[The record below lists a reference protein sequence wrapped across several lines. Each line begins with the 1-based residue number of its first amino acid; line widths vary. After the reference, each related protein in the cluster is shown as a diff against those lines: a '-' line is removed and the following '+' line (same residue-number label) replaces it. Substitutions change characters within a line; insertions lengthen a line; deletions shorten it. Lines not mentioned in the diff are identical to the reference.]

1 MPAVDSGTGR
11 GGLPEVRAEGN
22 RSTVARE
29 EVRNSEREYSR
40 AQQCRIGVAAPSNE
54 ARDPLLEGAAWR
66 GRSAE
71 EPKDSACRIVKQGAK
86 HPELS
91 SNQPGSSDAHAAPL
105 EDESFCCRAFLK
117 GVERRRLQDR
127 IEESWFQQFRDLR
140 DPKQLFL
147 LEVAC
152 SETSVLTAEVE
163 RRGLKGMRCSH
174 LNGYDLSTVD
184 GVCRLL
190 HLIRAEK
197 PDHVW
202 ISTECGAFSP
212 MQNIN
217 QRTPEQIQRLEEKKR
232 QDRIQHVGG
241 LIVAWFAHR
250 QGSAVH
256 WEWSRRCRA
265 WRWKLLETWRRT
277 CRTHTAVISS
287 CQVGLKDPKSGRPIG
302 KEWRVETS
310 SATFA
315 KAIHLPCPNET
326 CKQKHAPSESRTL
339 SQTAFYS
346 PDFARR
352 IVHHMIHDSWHIP
365 DKASL
370 GDCQRES
377 QELQGMD
384 GTGCLC
390 EMWRAWAPKLKCPS
404 CLGLNEKLFAH
415 VAHERD
421 KRETKAFTR
430 EEEERVKKQ
439 LSHLHRATGHGSYES
454 LVKSLESRRADPRV
468 ISLAKDFKCSTCEE
482 RKRPGPRRLSNM
494 EVNTERCKVVQFDA
508 AWWTP
513 PAGDGKQKC
522 QFIVMIDE
530 ASRFAV
536 GKVFRKDGGG
546 HMKAQDVQNVFHE
559 LWEPCFGLPEVM
571 RSDPDG
577 ACRSR
582 DLDLHLQSLGI
593 SSENV
598 PADAHWK
605 VSVVERAIQWIKE
618 LMSKSAAEEPGW
630 THEAILAQAV
640 RTWNQREPVRGYSP
654 FQWMMGRAPDF
665 DDRMFVPDIHKLPG
679 SLLQHPEH
687 GVKRSEDLRRFSEK
701 AFVDWQFREK
711 TSRARNAKPR
721 DFRIYG
727 PGDLVY
733 YWRRQHKEANTGI
746 RKGAFAGPAR
756 ILAMET
762 KEVNGG
768 IAPTSSV
775 WLVRGMRLI
784 KCAVEQLRPASE
796 REVLLH
802 ELSEESQSPPW
813 TTTKLV
819 ESLGPHDYDDL
830 TGEGVPTTEDFEP
843 GGHADDL
850 PDVEMPQSASRRISQ
865 KRPPDLAA
873 SSSTSH
879 RRGVPP
885 ESRRPADLPQGA
897 SWMDL
902 VHDIFWAK
910 EESASWQDEA
920 HVVEVKIDLPTTRNQ
935 QEQFFKNAEAFVVKN
950 LKKNTIEVS
959 ERRMTPEEKL
969 NFSQAKGVEVRKFV
983 AAKALEALPPEARPS
998 RDQAVRMRWVLT
1010 YKLQEDGTKKPK
1022 ARAVLLGYMDPEYH
1036 NRPSFAPTMTRH
1048 SRQLLLQFC
1057 SWQGMSCWKGDVS
1070 GAFLQGETYER
1081 NLLCEPVPELCEAM
1095 NIPRGSMCRL
1105 RKACYGLVEAPI
1117 VWFQTV
1123 NKFLCSIGYRQLRS
1137 DPCAWIYQDPK
1148 TQNVISLISGHV
1160 DDFLFAGK
1168 KDCDLWQSLRR
1179 QIQQRFDWQEW
1190 EEDHFVQCGVQ
1201 ISRQEDG
1208 SFSLSQKQY
1217 LEGVAPIPVS
1227 RERRRAKHEPTN
1239 EQEKTQLRGLLGA
1252 LSWHVGQ
1259 VGYKFAAH
1267 VGLSLSEVPNS
1278 CVEHLEKANNLLHQ
1292 ARQESAVPM
1301 RIHAFKAADPLTL
1314 VAWCDASSQNR
1325 HDGSSTEGI
1334 FVGMSTSGIAAGEI
1348 SYVSP
1353 MFWKSGKIDRVCRS
1367 PGSAE
1372 ARAAVDA
1379 EDNLYMLRYAWA
1391 EFCGY
1396 EADPWEPDAL
1406 VKLVPAV
1413 LVTDSRNVYD
1423 KLEKP
1428 YITPKGASKKIDI
1441 ELLALKESQRNTS
1454 LDVRWVN
1461 SDAQLANTLTK
1472 RGEEHQVARF
1482 IALGQRW
1489 RIVFDENMFS
1499 GKRRKAQGKD
1509 PLE

>member
-1 MPAVDSGTGR
+1 M
-11 GGLPEVRAEGN
+11 
-22 RSTVARE
+22 
-29 EVRNSEREYSR
+29 
-40 AQQCRIGVAAPSNE
+40 
-54 ARDPLLEGAAWR
+54 
-66 GRSAE
+66 
-71 EPKDSACRIVKQGAK
+71 
-86 HPELS
+86 
-91 SNQPGSSDAHAAPL
+91 
-105 EDESFCCRAFLK
+105 
-117 GVERRRLQDR
+117 
-127 IEESWFQQFRDLR
+127 
-140 DPKQLFL
+140 
-147 LEVAC
+147 
-152 SETSVLTAEVE
+152 
-163 RRGLKGMRCSH
+163 
-174 LNGYDLSTVD
+174 
-184 GVCRLL
+184 
-190 HLIRAEK
+190 
-197 PDHVW
+197 
-202 ISTECGAFSP
+202 
-212 MQNIN
+212 
-217 QRTPEQIQRLEEKKR
+217 
-232 QDRIQHVGG
+232 
-241 LIVAWFAHR
+241 
-250 QGSAVH
+250 
-256 WEWSRRCRA
+256 
-265 WRWKLLETWRRT
+265 
-277 CRTHTAVISS
+277 ISS
-287 CQVGLKDPKSGRPIG
+287 CQVGLKDPKTGRPIG
-302 KEWRVETS
+302 KEWRVETT

-315 KAIHLPCPNET
+315 RDIHLPCPSEV
-326 CKQKHAPSESRTL
+326 CKARHAPAKSKTL

-352 IVHHMIHDSWHIP
+352 VVHHMIRDSWHIP

-384 GTGCLC
+384 GTGCHCKLW
-390 EMWRAWAPKLKCPS
+390 ESWAPKLKCPA
-404 CLGLNEKLFAH
+404 CLGMGERHSAHMVREKKE
-415 VAHERD
+415 ER
-421 KRETKAFTR
+421 KPFTK
-430 EEEERVKKQ
+430 EEEEKVLKQ

-454 LVKSLESRRADPRV
+454 LVKSLESRKADPR
-468 ISLAKDFKCSTCEE
+468 ITALAKTFKCSTCEE
-482 RKRPGPRRLSNM
+482 RKRPSPRRLSNM

-513 PAGDGKQKC
+513 PAGDSRQKC

-546 HMKAQDVQNVFHE
+546 HMKAQDVQTVFHE

-582 DLDLHLQSLGI
+582 DLDRHLQSLGI
-593 SSENV
+593 ASENV

-605 VSVVERAIQWIKE
+605 VSVVERAIQWIKD
-618 LMSKSAAEEPGW
+618 LMSKSAVEEPGW
-630 THEAILAQAV
+630 SHEAILAQAV

-687 GVKRSEDLRRFSEK
+687 GVKRSEELRRFSEK

-711 TSRARNAKPR
+711 TSRAKNAKPR
-721 DFRIYG
+721 DFRVYG

-762 KEVNGG
+762 KDMNGG

-784 KCAVEQLRPASE
+784 KCAIEQLRPASE
-796 REVLLH
+796 REIILH
-802 ELSEESQSPPW
+802 ELTEEDQGPPW

-819 ESLGPHDYDDL
+819 ESLGPHDYDDV
-830 TGEGVPTTEDFEP
+830 TGEGAPTSEDLASGGQEEEVPD
-843 GGHADDL
+843 
-850 PDVEMPQSASRRISQ
+850 EMMPPATPRRIPH
-865 KRPPDLAA
+865 KRPPEPLASA
-873 SSSTSH
+873 PSSS

-885 ESRRPADLPQGA
+885 GHREPRDLPQDG
-897 SWMDL
+897 SWVEL
-902 VHDIFWAK
+902 VPEVLWAT
-910 EESASWQDEA
+910 EERPEWQDAA
-920 HVVEVKIDLPTTRNQ
+920 HVVEVAVDLPTTKKQ
-935 QEQFFKNAEAFVVKN
+935 HEQFFKDAEAFVVKA

-959 ERRMTPEEKL
+959 ERRMTEEEKQS
-969 NFSQAKGVEVRKFV
+969 FKQAKEVEVRKFV

-1022 ARAVLLGYMDPEYH
+1022 ARAVLLGYMDPDYH

-1057 SWQGMSCWKGDVS
+1057 AWKGLSCWKGDVS
-1070 GAFLQGETYER
+1070 GAFLQGEEYER
-1081 NLLCEPVPELCEAM
+1081 TLHCEPVPELCEAM
-1095 NIPRGSMCRL
+1095 NIPRGSICKL

-1123 NKFLCSIGYRQLRS
+1123 NKFLCSIGYRQARS

-1148 TQNVISLISGHV
+1148 TQQVISLISGHV

-1168 KDCDLWQSLRR
+1168 PDCPIWQQLKQ
-1179 QIQQRFDWQEW
+1179 QIQQRFAWQEW
-1190 EEDHFVQCGVQ
+1190 EENHFVQCGVQ
-1201 ISRQEDG
+1201 ISRQSDG
-1208 SFSLSQKQY
+1208 SFELSQKQY
-1217 LEGVAPIPVS
+1217 LEGIAPIPVS
-1227 RERRRAKHEPTN
+1227 RDRRRTKHEPTTD
-1239 EQEKTQLRGLLGA
+1239 QEKTQLRGLLGA

-1259 VGYKFAAH
+1259 VGYKFAAY

-1278 CVEHLEKANNLLHQ
+1278 CVEHLEKANALLHQ
-1292 ARQESAVPM
+1292 AKQESLVPM
-1301 RIHAFKAADPLTL
+1301 RIHSFSAKDTLTL

-1334 FVGMSTSGIAAGEI
+1334 FIGMSTAGIAAGEI
-1348 SYVSP
+1348 SSVSP
-1353 MFWKSGKIDRVCRS
+1353 MFWKSGKIDRICRS

-1379 EDNLYMLRYAWA
+1379 EDNLFMLRYAWA
-1391 EFCGY
+1391 EFCGF
-1396 EADPWEPDAL
+1396 EADPWDPDAL
-1406 VKLVPAV
+1406 VRLVSAI

-1423 KLEKP
+1423 KLERP

-1441 ELLALKESQRNTS
+1441 ELFALKEAQRGTH

-1461 SDAQLANTLTK
+1461 SDAQLANSLTK
-1472 RGEEHQVARF
+1472 RGGDHQVARF